1 VRRPPRLGLRA
12 RIVAAIALAI
22 LVTSAAAAVTL
33 LIPLQH
39 RLRNDQ
45 LRELSSALAGAQ
57 GLLTDLPDGSLRPG
71 SAALTS
77 RARTLARRTGAQAFI
92 VDARGVVLATT
103 DPDLNESLD
112 DARRAIASDRPV
124 ESVAGEGDGEAR
136 SAVPVHA
143 EGQRL
148 AVVLHK
154 QLGDQRAAVTVVAQG
169 LVVAVLVGLAV
180 ALLVGIL
187 LAGRIVRRIGALR
200 RTALQVAEL
209 GPVAEVMTAGA
220 GTDEVGDLTRAFA
233 TMQDRLR
240 EQEEA
245 RRAFVATASHELRT
259 PLAALQLTLDL
270 AASRL
275 QVAGPPAEAGA
286 EQVQRAQGQ
295 AQRLARL
302 ADELLELSRL
312 DAGVPMRRE
321 LVELGELARA
331 VAAELG
337 PAAAAR
343 EVEIALFADG
353 PTWVMADPG
362 AVARIARILVDNALR
377 FSPAGG
383 RIALSTIVEGDMA
396 SLSVRDEGPG
406 VPEEERQLIFERF
419 RRGRTSTENGAGFG
433 LGLAIGRQLA
443 EQMDGRLQVAAVT
456 GSGACFV
463 LSLVATDDP

>member
-1 VRRPPRLGLRA
+1 MRRPPRLGLRA

-39 RLRNDQ
+39 RLRDDQ

-57 GLLTDLPDGSLRPG
+57 GLLTDLPDDSVRPG
-71 SAALTS
+71 SHALTG

-92 VDARGVVLATT
+92 VDAGGVVLATT
-103 DPDLNESLD
+103 DPDLNEPLD
-112 DARRAIASDRPV
+112 DARLAIARNRPV
-124 ESVAGEGDGEAR
+124 SSVVGEGDGEAR
-136 SAVPVHA
+136 AAVPVHA
-143 EGQRL
+143 QGRRL
-148 AVVLHK
+148 AVALHK
-154 QLGDQRAAVTVVAQG
+154 QLADQRAAVTVVAQG
-169 LVVAVLVGLAV
+169 LLVAVLVGLAV
-180 ALLVGIL
+180 ALLVGVL

-200 RTALQVAEL
+200 RTALHVAEL

-233 TMQDRLR
+233 TMQKRLR

-245 RRAFVATASHELRT
+245 RRAFVSTASHELRT
-259 PLAALQLTLDL
+259 PLAALRLTLDL
-270 AASRL
+270 AAARL
-275 QVAGPPAEAGA
+275 RAAGAPARAGA
-286 EQVQRAQGQ
+286 EQVEHAQDQ
-295 AQRLARL
+295 AERLARL

-331 VAAELG
+331 VTAELT

-343 EVEIALFADG
+343 EVEIALRADG
-353 PTWVMADPG
+353 ATWVMADPG

-377 FSPAGG
+377 FTPAGG
-383 RIALSTIVEGDMA
+383 HITLRTHVDGDTA
-396 SLSVRDEGPG
+396 SLTVRDDGPG
-406 VPEEERQLIFERF
+406 VPEDERELIFERF
-419 RRGRTSTENGAGFG
+419 RRGRASAENRAGFG

-443 EQMDGRLQVAAVT
+443 EQMDGQLGLAEAA
-456 GSGACFV
+456 SGACFV
-463 LSLVATDDP
+463 LTLVATIDP

>member
-1 VRRPPRLGLRA
+1 MRRPPRLGLRA

-33 LIPLQH
+33 LAPLQH
-39 RLRNDQ
+39 RLRDDQ

-57 GLLTDLPDGSLRPG
+57 GLLTGIHAESIRPG
-71 SAALTS
+71 SPVLAR

-92 VDARGVVLATT
+92 VDARGAVLATT
-103 DPDLNESLD
+103 DPDLDEPLD
-112 DARRAIASDRPV
+112 DAQRAIARNRPV
-124 ESVAGEGDGEAR
+124 QSVAGEGDGEAR
-136 SAVPVHA
+136 AAAPVHA
-143 EGQRL
+143 DGRRL

-154 QLGDQRAAVTVVAQG
+154 RLGDQRAAVTVVAQG
-169 LVVAVLVGLAV
+169 LIVAVLVGLAV
-180 ALLVGIL
+180 ALLVGVL
-187 LAGRIVRRIGALR
+187 LAGRIVRRITALR
-200 RTALQVAEL
+200 RTALHVAEL

-240 EQEEA
+240 EQEEV

-259 PLAALQLTLDL
+259 PLAALRLTLDL
-270 AASRL
+270 AAAQL
-275 QVAGPPAEAGA
+275 EDAGA
-286 EQVQRAQGQ
+286 PAQAGAAQVQRAQGQ
-295 AQRLARL
+295 ADRLSRL

-331 VAAELG
+331 VKAELT

-343 EVEIALFADG
+343 DVEIALVADG
-353 PTWVMADPG
+353 PTWVEADPG
-362 AVARIARILVDNALR
+362 AVARIARILVDNALH

-383 RIALSTIVEGDMA
+383 RIALSTGVDGDVA
-396 SLSVRDEGPG
+396 NLTVHDDGPG
-406 VPEEERQLIFERF
+406 VPDDERQLIFERF

-443 EQMDGRLQVAAVT
+443 EQMDGDLQVVDA

-463 LSLVATDDP
+463 LSLAATVDP

>member
-22 LVTSAAAAVTL
+22 LVTSGAAAVTL
-33 LIPLQH
+33 LAPLQH
-39 RLRNDQ
+39 RLRDDQ

-57 GLLTDLPDGSLRPG
+57 GLMTDVSKQSLRPG
-71 SAALTS
+71 SPVLAR
-77 RARTLARRTGAQAFI
+77 RARTLARRTRAQAFI
-92 VDARGVVLATT
+92 VDSRGVVLATT
-103 DPDLNESLD
+103 DPDLNEQLD
-112 DARRAIASDRPV
+112 DARRAIALDRPV
-124 ESVAGEGDGEAR
+124 ESVAREGEGEAR
-136 SAVPVHA
+136 AAVPVSV
-143 EGQRL
+143 EGRRL
-148 AVVLHK
+148 AVALHK
-154 QLGDQRAAVTVVAQG
+154 QLGDQSAAVTVVAHG

-180 ALLVGIL
+180 ALLVGVL

-209 GPVAEVMTAGA
+209 GPIAEVSTAGA

-233 TMQDRLR
+233 TMQERLR
-240 EQEEA
+240 EQEEV

-259 PLAALQLTLDL
+259 PLAALMLTLDL
-270 AASRL
+270 ASTRL
-275 QVAGPPAEAGA
+275 QGAGAPAEEGA
-286 EQVQRAQGQ
+286 QHVKRAQGQ

-312 DAGVPMRRE
+312 DAGVPMRSE

-331 VAAELG
+331 VAAELE

-343 EVEIALFADG
+343 DVEITLVADR
-353 PTWVMADPG
+353 PAWATADPG

-383 RIALSTIVEGDMA
+383 RIALRTLRDGDVA
-396 SLSVRDEGPG
+396 RLSVQDDGPG
-406 VPEEERQLIFERF
+406 VPDDERQLIFERF
-419 RRGRTSTENGAGFG
+419 QRGRELTENGAGFG

-443 EQMDGRLQVAAVT
+443 EQMDGALEVVDDA
-456 GSGACFV
+456 SGACFV
-463 LSLVATDDP
+463 LSLSAAVDP